1 MSAQRVTSRTTS
13 VLAAIALSALALGT
27 VPAAHAQ
34 PSPAPSIDLTVDS
47 AGGGGQGPSATM
59 TTLAPQM
66 TRSQVLA
73 RAASW
78 YGIGLQYSGTSTY
91 QGYRTD
97 CSGYASMAWQLS
109 KPGLDTT
116 KYVPNGAAHWIS
128 KGELKPGD
136 ALLDDDAGDDGHIVI
151 FERWTDS
158 SQTSYM
164 GYEFTGGRINPG
176 VKHREIPYPYFSGF
190 GPWAP
195 VRANNVIDDP
205 VTPQPPKLRLDFNN
219 DGKADVAGKL
229 SDGNLLLWTGNGNG
243 TLDTQSGYSLWPNN
257 GFGQVSDLVAAD
269 FNGDGKTDVAGK
281 LSDGT
286 LLWWKGLGN
295 GTLDPASGW
304 SMWPDT
310 GFSAVSGLLA
320 GDFNGDGKAD
330 IAGKLSDGNLLL
342 WTGNGD
348 GTLNTQSGYSLWPNN
363 GFGQVSD
370 LVAADFNGDGKTD
383 VAGKLSDGTLLW
395 WKGLG
400 NGTLD
405 PASGWSMWPDTGF
418 SQVHN
423 LVADDF
429 NGDGKADIAGKLSDG
444 NLLLWTGN
452 GDGTLNTSS
461 GHGMW
466 PDNGFNAVNPLIG

>member
-1 MSAQRVTSRTTS
+1 MCTALLTAQDASAASIETWEKMAQCEASGNW
-13 VLAAIALSALALGT
+13 AANTGNGHYGGLQFAASTWVGFGGT
-27 VPAAHAQ
+27 VYASRA
-34 PSPAPSIDLTVDS
+34 DLATKYQQIEIAEKVLK
-47 AGGGGQGPSATM
+47 GQGPGAW
-59 TTLAPQM
+59 P
-66 TRSQVLA
+66 
-73 RAASW
+73 
-78 YGIGLQYSGTSTY
+78 
-91 QGYRTD
+91 D
-97 CSGYASMAWQLS
+97 CSVIV
-109 KPGLDTT
+109 GLAKDT
-116 KYVPNGAAHWIS
+116 
-128 KGELKPGD
+128 
-136 ALLDDDAGDDGHIVI
+136 
-151 FERWTDS
+151 S
-158 SQTSYM
+158 SPVYPT
-164 GYEFTGGRINPG
+164 
-176 VKHREIPYPYFSGF
+176 VKR
-190 GPWAP
+190 
-195 VRANNVIDDP
+195 
-205 VTPQPPKLRLDFNN
+205 LRLDFNG

-243 TLDTQSGYSLWPNN
+243 TLNTQSGYSLWPNN

-363 GFGQVSD
+363 GFGQVSE

-405 PASGWSMWPDTGF
+405 PASGWSMWPDNGF

-452 GDGTLNTSS
+452 GDGTLNTNS